1 MDPSAAG
8 PRVRHRG
15 APTVRPPARTVL
27 ACIGLALADVTAATW
42 YSGTLG
48 TDAVPGPS
56 LYWIDAVVELPAGV
70 ADQLRESLDL
80 SLATEAPDVVADLV
94 PNLPA
99 GELLTGTELDE
110 AFSESPWLCTAYLS
124 ATTDQVVLLI
134 IGE

>member
-1 MDPSAAG
+1 MPQNVTKAG
-8 PRVRHRG
+8 DGTQRHDLEPLVSRI
-15 APTVRPPARTVL
+15 P
-27 ACIGLALADVTAATW
+27 ALADVTAATW

-48 TDAVPGPS
+48 SDAVPGPS
-56 LYWIDAVVELPAGV
+56 LYWIDAVVELPADL

-80 SLATEAPDVVADLV
+80 SPATEAPDVVADLV
-94 PNLPA
+94 PSLPA